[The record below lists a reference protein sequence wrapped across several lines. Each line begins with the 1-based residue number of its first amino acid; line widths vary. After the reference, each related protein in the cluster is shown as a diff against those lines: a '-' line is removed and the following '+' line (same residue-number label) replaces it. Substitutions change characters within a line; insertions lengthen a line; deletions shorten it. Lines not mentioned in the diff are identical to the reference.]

1 MTDAR
6 AIFQATL
13 DFLVA
18 HMRPDE
24 DVHSVVLRTLG
35 SDDVVAIT
43 GDVQWYLLHK
53 DVDSAQSLHD
63 LLDERTPSSLI
74 PKKFVGLFG
83 RRACFLYRIEAVDG
97 RVRQILRRDLDNI
110 DVNDIVDKYLQSSAL
125 LCNELA

>member
-63 LLDERTPSSLI
+63 LLDERT
-74 PKKFVGLFG
+74 
-83 RRACFLYRIEAVDG
+83 
-97 RVRQILRRDLDNI
+97 LRRSFPKSLWDCSAGAPA
-110 DVNDIVDKYLQSSAL
+110 SSTGARPSRAA
-125 LCNELA
+125 CAKFCDATWTTST